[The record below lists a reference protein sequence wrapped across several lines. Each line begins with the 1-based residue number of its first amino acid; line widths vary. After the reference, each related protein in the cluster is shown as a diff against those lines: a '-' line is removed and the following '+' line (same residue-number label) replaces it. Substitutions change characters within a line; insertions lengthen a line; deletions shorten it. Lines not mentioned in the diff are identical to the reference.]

1 MSQTSWSLAVSNS
14 SPARL
19 LTYHSTIF
27 MTYTC
32 VLLLIYKWVF
42 ENTCLPHSV
51 SNSDGY
57 PGEQSIPLISDRFS
71 SNWIGIPWWAYP
83 AKVGSAPA
91 CSPPQK
97 SSPPFAPPSGT
108 FEAAKMGDD
117 NHIVGM
123 RTLGSSRRILSTHR
137 QPEDKIFS
145 CGDLWLR
152 WCWWWWWWFVVVVV
166 EKYNFNLDCNAI

>member
-32 VLLLIYKWVF
+32 VLLLINKWVF

-97 SSPPFAPPSGT
+97 SSPPFAPPWGT
-108 FEAAKMGDD
+108 LEMGDD
-117 NHIVGM
+117 NYIFGFALWAEVVESYQLIVNLK
-123 RTLGSSRRILSTHR
+123 TKYFIL
-137 QPEDKIFS
+137 
-145 CGDLWLR
+145 
-152 WCWWWWWWFVVVVV
+152 WFVVVEVV
-166 EKYNFNLDCNAI
+166 FWWPCLQRQCHKYYFNLDCNAI